1 MYMRA
6 FIRQKVNA
14 CITKVTIN
22 NLGKKSSSIGP
33 FSLEIDVIKVTEQK
47 QPNTHTPTGKI
58 MRLFT
63 QQKFYASIL
72 EVVTKNQA
80 NEIYNRSFHL

>member
-1 MYMRA
+1 MRA

-47 QPNTHTPTGKI
+47 QPNTHTHTPTGKI

-80 NEIYNRSFHL
+80 KEIYNWSFHL

>member
-1 MYMRA
+1 MRA

-14 CITKVTIN
+14 CISKVIIN
-22 NLGKKSSSIGP
+22 NLGERSSSIGP

-47 QPNTHTPTGKI
+47 QPNTHTHTPTGKI

-72 EVVTKNQA
+72 EVVTTNQA
-80 NEIYNRSFHL
+80 KERCNRSFQL

>member
-1 MYMRA
+1 MRA

-14 CITKVTIN
+14 CITKVTIT

-47 QPNTHTPTGKI
+47 QPNTHTHTNWENNEAIHPTKI
-58 MRLFT
+58 LCL
-63 QQKFYASIL
+63 YS
-72 EVVTKNQA
+72 
-80 NEIYNRSFHL
+80 

>member
-1 MYMRA
+1 MVLFPWKSTRLNFQKYTTTNPTEKKYMYMRA

-47 QPNTHTPTGKI
+47 QPNTHTHQLGK
-58 MRLFT
+58 
-63 QQKFYASIL
+63 
-72 EVVTKNQA
+72 
-80 NEIYNRSFHL
+80 